1 MYTKL
6 LSVNPQNPPKQGTIA
21 ASRRVAP
28 GRTRRGFTLIELLV
42 VMTVIVLMTTLAIP
56 AFNALRGGTD
66 FTSEVYEIAGL
77 FDQARAYATAN
88 NTYVLAGIVEV
99 SGAQDTTVS
108 PQVSGTGRIAVAL
121 VASKS
126 GMRPYQISTL
136 SSWKTTGYNS
146 GTALAA
152 VSNLMPFQNIHLV
165 DLQYNGT
172 SPVTLPGSGG
182 LARPAV
188 GSYYYDLSNPNA
200 TYGTSS
206 TWFGWPL
213 GTTIGVNAKAQYTF
227 LKVVEFDPQGSA
239 RFISTSNTPS
249 YPDATPQ
256 YLEIGLQPSHG
267 GTAAGAPAQSTNPG
281 QIAAIQINGLT
292 GAVHIYRP

>member
-6 LSVNPQNPPKQGTIA
+6 LFVNPQNPPKQGTIA

-28 GRTRRGFTLIELLV
+28 GRPRRGFTLIELLV

-146 GTALAA
+146 GIALAA

-267 GTAAGAPAQSTNPG
+267 GAAAGPPAQSTNPG